1 MLRDNDS
8 PDKALRFSNLC
19 SRLLTL
25 PVLTQ
30 KWAILYF
37 LDQLTEPGFIN
48 GAPASTPN
56 GAQSDD
62 IQKAR
67 ARGNDSAT
75 SIFNDAFAPGG
86 LARLPANTSRP
97 QSSEADPQNGNL
109 KTREKT
115 APIVETPDTASGDMA
130 TKNEIFPTEAALLHD
145 LPFTLQGLST
155 THLAFTDDP
164 VLKLP
169 PTLPLPLISL
179 LHTLAE
185 PSLLY
190 RSLSSY
196 IQSRDEGLVSQSL
209 RAAIGG
215 ELRSYLGLIAALEG
229 EIRRALTSLKTPGTK
244 TSSGRIGV
252 TLKRCVI
259 WTREATMGLRL
270 MSIMV
275 EEAKSKSA
283 DLTHILVN

>member
-1 MLRDNDS
+1 M
-8 PDKALRFSNLC
+8 RFSNLC

-37 LDQLTEPGFIN
+37 LHRVTEPDSDRIPGHAQPNGNGEAGVIEE
-48 GAPASTPN
+48 GAPDPV
-56 GAQSDD
+56 
-62 IQKAR
+62 
-67 ARGNDSAT
+67 
-75 SIFNDAFAPGG
+75 FNNAFAPGG
-86 LARLPANTSRP
+86 LSILPTHESRSKTGMEDRRNGALRSREKNSTHTKP
-97 QSSEADPQNGNL
+97 SDESSEEMA
-109 KTREKT
+109 
-115 APIVETPDTASGDMA
+115 APAEQP
-130 TKNEIFPTEAALLHD
+130 PTEAALLHD

-155 THLAFTDDP
+155 THLPFSDTL

-169 PTLPLPLISL
+169 PTLPLPMISL

-190 RSLSSY
+190 RSLADSVP
-196 IQSRDEGLVSQSL
+196 SRDEGLVRQSM
-209 RAAIGG
+209 RAAIGI

-229 EIRRALTSLKTPGTK
+229 EIRRALTSVNIAGAA
-244 TSSGRIGV
+244 SGIGKIGV

-275 EEAKSKSA
+275 EEAKSKSVS
-283 DLTHILVN
+283 TTTVFCS

>member
-1 MLRDNDS
+1 MGAVLHDNDTS
-8 PDKALRFSNLC
+8 DKALLFSNLC
-19 SRLLTL
+19 ARLLEL

-30 KWAILYF
+30 KSAILHF
-37 LDQLTEPGFIN
+37 LHRIVEPDHSDGFAQDGN
-48 GAPASTPN
+48 GGAFNVEAARAALKNAPAPSRQPELPTHPKRSRSGAEEPLN
-56 GAQSDD
+56 GTVRRRQENNATAAPSND
-62 IQKAR
+62 IALDMNASQ
-67 ARGNDSAT
+67 DS
-75 SIFNDAFAPGG
+75 S
-86 LARLPANTSRP
+86 
-97 QSSEADPQNGNL
+97 
-109 KTREKT
+109 
-115 APIVETPDTASGDMA
+115 
-130 TKNEIFPTEAALLHD
+130 PTEATLLHD

-155 THLAFTDDP
+155 THLPFTDTP

-190 RSLSSY
+190 RNLSGY
-196 IQSRDEGLVSQSL
+196 VQDRDEGLVGQSL

-229 EIRRALTSLKTPGTK
+229 EIRRALTSANAANAGKSIGK
-244 TSSGRIGV
+244 IGV

-275 EEAKSKSA
+275 AEAKSRSREF
-283 DLTHILVN
+283 